1 MSSRGFAGRADLL
14 RAAVA
19 AHGAEPPGSKEAIK
33 SALAPLA
40 RLLDLHPQP
49 EPEQRS
55 DLPAGERQQPAAD
68 AGNAGPLKTS
78 AANVER
84 RPPLSAAHFAL
95 VEYAV
100 DEVETAPQRETLLPL
115 TCIDCQPRRSGSA
128 PHSPLVGRTRLW
140 PALQRAL
147 ASPRRG
153 PLDWSANCRACA
165 RRNACRGG
173 CCAAGG
179 ARWTS

>member
-1 MSSRGFAGRADLL
+1 MTVSRGFAGRADLL

-19 AHGAEPPGSKEAIK
+19 AHGAQPPGSKETIQT
-33 SALAPLA
+33 ALAPLA

-68 AGNAGPLKTS
+68 AGSTGPRQTS
-78 AANVER
+78 AANVGR

-100 DEVETAPQRETLLPL
+100 DAAEAPPNNEPLLP
-115 TCIDCQPRRSGSA
+115 
-128 PHSPLVGRTRLW
+128 
-140 PALQRAL
+140 
-147 ASPRRG
+147 
-153 PLDWSANCRACA
+153 
-165 RRNACRGG
+165 
-173 CCAAGG
+173 
-179 ARWTS
+179 